1 MRHEHCAVRTL
12 CGTNALQD
20 ERFAARTL
28 RGTNALQDER
38 FAARSLCG
46 TNALQHEHCAARTL
60 CRHEHCAV
68 RTLCNTSPS
77 AMCAQARVV
86 SSAPTLPLV
95 VEAKQTE
102 QEQAADADAAGERAL
117 RTGAAAVV
125 ELQWRQSQ
133 EAASAA
139 AAARLHVFPNERR
152 GAHHRSPWEVRP
164 RGPERQCCYATGGRG
179 RWRRDKH
186 IMPWDRSQSLELCVS
201 ALITTAAVA
210 YHHHHNQQQQE
221 LGEMMGTGVCEL
233 W

>member
-1 MRHEHCAVRTL
+1 
-12 CGTNALQD
+12 
-20 ERFAARTL
+20 
-28 RGTNALQDER
+28 
-38 FAARSLCG
+38 
-46 TNALQHEHCAARTL
+46 
-60 CRHEHCAV
+60 
-68 RTLCNTSPS
+68 
-77 AMCAQARVV
+77 MCAQARVV

-201 ALITTAAVA
+201 ALTTAAVA

>member
-1 MRHEHCAVRTL
+1 MSSPSKRKSSPIRKA
-12 CGTNALQD
+12 
-20 ERFAARTL
+20 
-28 RGTNALQDER
+28 
-38 FAARSLCG
+38 SLCG